1 MIYQTNA
8 QIKVLNEIGFSTEKE
23 MQKFCETN
31 LDMLLGLT
39 FVTTEFKVAQ
49 FRFDSVAYNPATK
62 AFIIIEYKNTSNF
75 SVIDQG
81 YRYIATLLNHKADF
95 VLKYNQVFHVSKGLD
110 DFDWTQVRV
119 LFVAPSYTTYQLNSI
134 NFNDLPMEL
143 WRIKR
148 YELGIVQFEQIK
160 PTNTSASISGYV
172 SPSIPGSP
180 SAPVIDTPPEVIV
193 YTEDNRLA
201 DGSDA
206 TREYYMELRD
216 YILSLDDSIELKATK
231 LYVGFLFNNH
241 NLVDIKLQKNSIIVW
256 LNTRYGVLDDPRGII
271 TDVTHTGH
279 HGNGDCQ
286 IKIADK
292 SHMGYI
298 KDLIQAHYQN
308 QSR

>member
-1 MIYQTNA
+1 MSKNYKIAVLPGDGTGPEVIA
-8 QIKVLNEIGFSTEKE
+8 EAVKVLDAACRKFGFTTEKE

-81 YRYIATLLNHKADF
+81 YSYIATLLNHKADF
-95 VLKYNQVFHVSKGLD
+95 VLKYNQVFNVSKGLD

-160 PTNTSASISGYV
+160 PTSTSASISGYV

-180 SAPVIDTPPEVIV
+180 PAPVIDTPPEVIV

-216 YILSLDDSIELKATK
+216 FILSLDDSIELKATK
-231 LYVGFLFNNH
+231 LYMGFLFNNH
-241 NLVDIKLQKNSIIVW
+241 NLVDIKL
-256 LNTRYGVLDDPRGII
+256 
-271 TDVTHTGH
+271 
-279 HGNGDCQ
+279 
-286 IKIADK
+286 
-292 SHMGYI
+292 
-298 KDLIQAHYQN
+298 
-308 QSR
+308 